1 MLVEFHYDVD
11 DSNFNKTHKTEQKVF
26 HMKANGVR
34 RGENRFL
41 FLFPP
46 FESKLPDMAGGSG

>member
-1 MLVEFHYDVD
+1 MLVDFNYDVD

-26 HMKANGVR
+26 QKKANGVR

-46 FESKLPDMAGGSG
+46 FESKLPGFGGSSG